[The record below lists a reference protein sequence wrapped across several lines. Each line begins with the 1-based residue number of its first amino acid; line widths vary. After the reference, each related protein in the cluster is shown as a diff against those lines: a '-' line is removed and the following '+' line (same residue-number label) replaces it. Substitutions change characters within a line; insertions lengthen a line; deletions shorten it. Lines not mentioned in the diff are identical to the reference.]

1 MTKPE
6 TIDAATFRK
15 RAKLPPATGAPKRK
29 RVSEL
34 VAMGKAKV
42 AMPLRKNTVTSFTL
56 KVVGDLCDLNQM
68 LRNRGHRIRGVEAS
82 KDLLKLE
89 WRSSGCPAVS
99 GPYRVQMHTQ
109 VGSRKK
115 DPSNLYTG
123 ALKAFLDALQDLGA
137 VEGDGWKHHVGPD
150 SFSWEFVKGI
160 TCITTITIH
169 GESDF

>member
-6 TIDAATFRK
+6 QIDAATFRK
-15 RAKLPPATGAPKRK
+15 RAKLPPATGAPKK
-29 RVSEL
+29 RSVPEL
-34 VAMGKAKV
+34 VAMGKARV

-89 WRSSGCPAVS
+89 WRNSGCPVVP
-99 GPYRVQMHTQ
+99 GRYWVDMKMQ

-137 VEGDGWKHHVGPD
+137 IEGDGWAHHAGPD
-150 SFSWEFVKGI
+150 LFSWEFVKGI
-160 TCITTITIH
+160 TCITTITIRS
-169 GESDF
+169 EPAF

>member
-6 TIDAATFRK
+6 TMTGAEFRK
-15 RAKLPPATGAPKRK
+15 RAKLPPPTGAPRK
-29 RVSEL
+29 KLVGEL

-89 WRSSGCPAVS
+89 WRNSGCPVVP
-99 GPYRVQMHTQ
+99 GRYWVDMKMQ

-137 VEGDGWKHHVGPD
+137 IEGDGWKHHVGPD